1 MDRQDKGYGDT
12 TIADDDATDE
22 VDDEK
27 TEVAWVPGAEVAWTP
42 RKSPKT
48 RRGRR
53 SPFVALAVVAAM
65 IATLVVALVM
75 LLSRPPASPE
85 SGNNED
91 PLALYQVATELYA
104 QGEHRAALQ
113 MVERAREVT
122 QHARAHRLLNA
133 LKQRID
139 ETLEQQA
146 DRAAANDGSSSGEV
160 AQESLGK
167 REHGAQS
174 EETVK
179 GDKAS
184 ASTPRGRTN
193 LGERRAQG
201 DARRLVRVRVESEAI
216 GDVFVDRAP
225 TGARTPAVLELRP
238 GLHVIEVVPLLDPSQ
253 RMKRRVK
260 VQPNRPLVIEMSLE
274 QSQASPPAKRKKP
287 KTDVSAPSERGAAPS
302 SSVPQSN
309 DSEKPAIGVLGDS

>member
-253 RMKRRVK
+253 RMKT
-260 VQPNRPLVIEMSLE
+260 QGQGSAE
-274 QSQASPPAKRKKP
+274 QAARDR
-287 KTDVSAPSERGAAPS
+287 DVSRAEPSLS
-302 SSVPQSN
+302 SSEAEEAQDGRFRTLRAWSSTVQFSAPIERLREAS
-309 DSEKPAIGVLGDS
+309 DWRTW